1 MNALSGDRK
10 LEIIDFLKN
19 HSIFQL
25 LDREIIEGLSQQII
39 ELECGPGH
47 IVFQEGDPADAIFI
61 IRRGAVAVL
70 QSKPQAKV
78 LAYLTAGECFG
89 EMAIVHDAP
98 RNATIRVPEE
108 ASILRLPSAALRDLT
123 KKFPAITN
131 ELADIINR
139 RTTGDSPFK
148 PPGLQGNLAFFDLPT
163 VIQAV
168 LGGRRSG
175 VLVLYG
181 RSGKAVGQLVM
192 KDAMI
197 AQAIFDQLKGEHALY
212 ELMNSDEPLDF
223 TFDQKDISAVQ
234 LDPDLCRRPPYMLLI
249 EGARRADELVKLMVT
264 TGWPGATYEQLKR
277 VPDFNSLQEHSRE
290 LCRQVWSLIEVGTAV
305 EAMWK
310 QLPVDKFAVLALIN
324 EMINQQM
331 IRPEDNRR
339 STSEFL
345 KRTMQ
350 LQKPSLQQLMQAQK
364 QAEGNAQAG
373 AESTAET
380 PDSPYEVVKLV
391 NAVNGVS
398 TNLGI
403 IFGKT
408 EVRMLLQESLAKTSR
423 VFPELS
429 SLKVYMDSPALDLRT
444 ATADFSK
451 SARTIPA
458 LVHLANTLMELT
470 PKLLKSKA

>member
-234 LDPDLCRRPPYMLLI
+234 LDPD
-249 EGARRADELVKLMVT
+249 
-264 TGWPGATYEQLKR
+264 
-277 VPDFNSLQEHSRE
+277 
-290 LCRQVWSLIEVGTAV
+290 
-305 EAMWK
+305 
-310 QLPVDKFAVLALIN
+310 
-324 EMINQQM
+324 
-331 IRPEDNRR
+331 
-339 STSEFL
+339 
-345 KRTMQ
+345 
-350 LQKPSLQQLMQAQK
+350 
-364 QAEGNAQAG
+364 
-373 AESTAET
+373 
-380 PDSPYEVVKLV
+380 
-391 NAVNGVS
+391 
-398 TNLGI
+398 
-403 IFGKT
+403 
-408 EVRMLLQESLAKTSR
+408 
-423 VFPELS
+423 
-429 SLKVYMDSPALDLRT
+429 
-444 ATADFSK
+444 
-451 SARTIPA
+451 
-458 LVHLANTLMELT
+458 
-470 PKLLKSKA
+470 